1 MQDDEQDVPRE
12 WAERLA
18 KECGFTSVQNFIREN
33 FGLYHPPA
41 DYKALRAEN
50 LRRSKAAEKK

>member
-1 MQDDEQDVPRE
+1 MDKRALPPGIEEEEVPD
-12 WAERLA
+12 
-18 KECGFTSVQNFIREN
+18 CPPSVRDFIREN